1 MDFPK
6 NVKRACLFIMD
17 LGRTQKKEQAENVFT
32 VFSIGWMIAVII
44 ASLSAT

>member
-1 MDFPK
+1 MDCPK

-32 VFSIGWMIAVII
+32 VFSIGWMIA